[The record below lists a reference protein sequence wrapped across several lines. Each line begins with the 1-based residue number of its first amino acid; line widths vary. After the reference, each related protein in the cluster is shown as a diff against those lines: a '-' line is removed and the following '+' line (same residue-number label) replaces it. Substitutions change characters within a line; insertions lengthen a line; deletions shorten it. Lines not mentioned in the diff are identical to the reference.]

1 MPEHA
6 PLPLTI
12 TILTSGKGCTDMV
25 TSESSSASS
34 SFESVMLIKVYVNSP
49 TSDVGAAI
57 DTDGELSVV
66 EIVFTSPSLIVY
78 SKV

>member
-1 MPEHA
+1 
-6 PLPLTI
+6 
-12 TILTSGKGCTDMV
+12 MV
-25 TSESSSASS
+25 ISESSSASS
-34 SFESVMLIKVYVNSP
+34 SFVSVILIKVYVNSP

-66 EIVFTSPSLIVY
+66 EIVFTSPSLMVY